1 MLKEWEDVCSGRI
14 DYHALQQRYRLTH
27 FVVTEGDILYTYL
40 ALDPDYVLLWDSETD
55 DAIPEDMKKAEKK
68 LRIYAY
74 RPAEN
79 SSAAPRD

>member
-1 MLKEWEDVCSGRI
+1 MTED
-14 DYHALQQRYRLTH
+14 
-27 FVVTEGDILYTYL
+27 DILYTYL
-40 ALDPDYVLLWDSETD
+40 VLNPDYVLIWDSETD